1 MGIGNRQ
8 TEQGKSQLV
17 FVDVLDPSRDNA
29 GKIGKLLLTTPAGT
43 EALRQ
48 YICRTWSFDKSV
60 ELNHDGVGQV
70 LFASGRLTVPASMVK
85 KARRRLGWKPSHDI
99 PRRHEVFH
107 PLINRIL
114 RESERQS

>member
-85 KARRRLGWKPSHDI
+85 DNRSAPGKQFVAGV
-99 PRRHEVFH
+99 EVKF
-107 PLINRIL
+107 IGNRQTEQGKSQL
-114 RESERQS
+114 VS